1 MILFMLQLVAV
12 TAEFLVGSIEGVAET
27 GHIQK
32 EFIGIIL
39 LPIVGN
45 AAGTLLVDHYL
56 LFVIDASFSQS
67 TSPLSLYLL
76 RISSTLV
83 LELPSV
89 QVS

>member
-1 MILFMLQLVAV
+1 MLQLVAI

-27 GHIQK
+27 GHISK

-45 AAGTLLVDHYL
+45 AAGTLLVDRHLL
-56 LFVIDASFSQS
+56 LFVTDVSFSQS